1 LTELPQALCLARSEW
16 HGFFGKKGMS
26 STTTIPQPGLAGA
39 KDQSLEQWCINT
51 VRVLSVDAVEKANSG
66 HPGTPMDAAPMAH
79 VLWSEIMRYNP
90 ANPGWPNRD
99 RFILSCGHAC
109 MLQYSYLYLTG
120 YNLTLDD
127 IKQFRQLHSKTPG
140 HPEYGL
146 TSGIEVTTGPLG
158 QGFANAVG
166 FAIAQRHMAAR
177 FSKPGFDLFNY
188 HIYGICSDGDLMEG
202 ISSEAGSVAGHLA
215 LGNLIFLYDDNH
227 ITIEGNTDITF
238 TEDVGKRFE
247 AFGWHVQTLPDGN
260 DTAAIREAI
269 HNAQAETTRPSLIK
283 IRTHIG
289 YGSPHKVDTA
299 NAHGSPLGAEEVRL
313 VKENFGFNPDESF
326 VVPEKVLGF
335 YRTAGAKGAALEKD
349 WNVLLESYK
358 KQYPA
363 LAAEYESMRQG
374 RLPDGWEKKIPV
386 FRPADAKNGQMST
399 RIAGGKTLNSIAALF
414 PHLIGGAAD
423 LSPSTET
430 YMKDYT
436 AFEPNDPGG
445 RNFHFGIRE
454 HSIGAI
460 CNGIALT
467 PGMIPFGATFL
478 IFSDYMRPPIRLAAI
493 MKIRP
498 VIVYTHDSIG
508 LGEDGTTHQPIEQ
521 LANLR
526 AIPNI
531 TVIRPADANETAL
544 AWKVAIRHT
553 RGPVLLVLTRQNIPI
568 IDPDSYKRTGDL
580 SKGAYILSE
589 PDRSPEL
596 ILIATGSE
604 VSLTLQAQQKLK
616 ENGIAARVVSMPC
629 WELFDQ
635 QDDSYKQKILPKGL
649 KKRLAVEMASPQGW
663 NKYVTDEGDILGINR
678 FGESAKAED
687 LLKEFGFTV
696 ENVVSRAKSLMGR

>member
-1 LTELPQALCLARSEW
+1 MTARIKW
-16 HGFFGKKGMS
+16 HGFFGEKGMASTS
-26 STTTIPQPGLAGA
+26 SLPQPGAIVA
-39 KDQSLEQWCINT
+39 KPQDFEQLCIDT
-51 VRVLSVDAVEKANSG
+51 SRLLSVDAVEKANSG

-90 ANPGWPNRD
+90 ANPEWPNRD

-146 TSGIEVTTGPLG
+146 TPGIEVTTGPLG

-177 FSKPGFDLFNY
+177 FSKPGFELFNY

-247 AFGWHVQTLPDGN
+247 AFGWHVQTLTDGN
-260 DTAAIREAI
+260 DTAAIRQAI
-269 HNAQAETTRPSLIK
+269 QNAQAETTRPSLIK

-289 YGSPHKVDTA
+289 FGSPNKVDSA
-299 NAHGSPLGAEEVRL
+299 SAHGSPLGAEEVKL
-313 VKENFGFNPDESF
+313 VKKNFGFNPDESF

-335 YRTAGAKGAALEKD
+335 YRAAGAKGAALEKD

-358 KQYPA
+358 KQYPD

-436 AFEPNDPGG
+436 AFSPTDPGG

-454 HSIGAI
+454 HSMGAI

-498 VIVYTHDSIG
+498 IMVYTHDSIG

-544 AWKVAIRHT
+544 AWQVAIQHT
-553 RGPVLLVLTRQNIPI
+553 SGPVLLVLTRQNIPI

-580 SKGAYILSE
+580 TKGAYILSE

-604 VSLTLQAQQKLK
+604 VSLILQAQQKLK
-616 ENGIAARVVSMPC
+616 ENGIAARVVSMPS
-629 WELFDQ
+629 WELFDH

-663 NKYVTDEGDILGINR
+663 HKYVTDEGDILGINR
-678 FGESAKAED
+678 FGESAKMED